1 VTVLQQSLQDPQV
14 VQRFDDLGTHSWW
27 SSPAPPP
34 RRCRIISWP
43 LEPTFNDH
51 RIHFDQPYTTK
62 VEGYLGLIVHG
73 PPLTTL
79 LIDLP
84 RRERPDATAKT
95 FAFRTVGPLFDTGEF
110 AVCGAP
116 TDDGESVTL
125 WARTMDGLLAMK
137 ANASVA

>member
-1 VTVLQQSLQDPQV
+1 M
-14 VQRFDDLGTHSWW
+14 
-27 SSPAPPP
+27 A
-34 RRCRIISWP
+34 
-43 LEPTFNDH
+43 PTFNGH

-62 VEGYLGLIVHG
+62 VEGYPGLIVHG
-73 PPLTTL
+73 PLLATL

-95 FAFRTVGPLFDTGEF
+95 FAFRMVGPLFDTAEF

-116 TDDGESVTL
+116 AGDGESVTL
-125 WARTMDGLLAMK
+125 WARTMDGLLATE